1 MCCATADQIPGVFIF
16 TSDRPVDGRQ
26 HHDHRADVNIKEY
39 GNASA
44 MGA

>member
-1 MCCATADQIPGVFIF
+1 MVRLRTRFRAYSVF

-26 HHDHRADVNIKEY
+26 HYDHRADVNIKEY

-44 MGA
+44 VGA